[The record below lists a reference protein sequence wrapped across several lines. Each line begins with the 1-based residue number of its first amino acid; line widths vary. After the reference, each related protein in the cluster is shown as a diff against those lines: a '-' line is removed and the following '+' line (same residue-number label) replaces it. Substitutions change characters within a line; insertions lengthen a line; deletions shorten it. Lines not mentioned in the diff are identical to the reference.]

1 MKRSHRLFVI
11 MLFAL
16 LSACG
21 AGETNEQ
28 HFIKF
33 KVLDHG
39 QISGITFQKFFE
51 IRTPQEF
58 DDFWT
63 IHSQPSNKPLPKIDF
78 TQEMVLAVFYG
89 QQQTGG
95 YDIYIHT
102 VEELET
108 ELLVKVHPVEP
119 KPGSIRTMMISQPN
133 MIISL
138 PVNPKPVHFVIE
150 RQTDA
155 KSLR

>member
-1 MKRSHRLFVI
+1 MRYYKHLFWI
-11 MLFAL
+11 MIFVL

-28 HFIKF
+28 QFIKF
-33 KVLDHG
+33 KVLDHS
-39 QISGITFQKFFE
+39 QISGFTFQKFFE
-51 IRTPQEF
+51 IRTAQEF
-58 DDFWT
+58 EDFWT

-95 YDIYIHT
+95 HDIYIHS

-108 ELLVKVHPVEP
+108 ELLVRVHPVEP
-119 KPGSIRTMMISQPN
+119 KPGSIRTMMITQPN

-138 PVNPKPVHFVIE
+138 PTNPKPVHFIIE
-150 RQTDA
+150 R
-155 KSLR
+155 